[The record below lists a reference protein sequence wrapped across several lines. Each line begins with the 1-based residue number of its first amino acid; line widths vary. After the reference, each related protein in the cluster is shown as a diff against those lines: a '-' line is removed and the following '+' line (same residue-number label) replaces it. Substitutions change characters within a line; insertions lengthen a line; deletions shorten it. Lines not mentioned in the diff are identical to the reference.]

1 MSIATSQATPVPEE
15 LVPPSVGNG
24 YQSQT
29 YKQAAKSPL
38 RNSKEDESITL
49 IRAMEAYKT
58 QMITEEN
65 YPAAKMATT
74 LLVIAHRGADEVA
87 RLNKDKQAA
96 IARDDFDQADALKQ
110 DVVQIKNAVR
120 IKLANEGF
128 TLNSDN
134 EIQYKP
140 VVLVFI
146 HFPFFLSNFGLC

>member
-1 MSIATSQATPVPEE
+1 MPEE
-15 LVPPSVGNG
+15 LVPPPLT
-24 YQSQT
+24 QL
-29 YKQAAKSPL
+29 YKNSRSPPKQG
-38 RNSKEDESITL
+38 SKEDESITL
-49 IRAMEAYKT
+49 IRAMEAYKSA
-58 QMITEEN
+58 MIAEEN

-110 DVVQIKNAVR
+110 DVVQIKNAIR

-128 TLNSDN
+128 TLNGNN

-140 VVLVFI
+140 VVLVAHLLF
-146 HFPFFLSNFGLC
+146 HCRSVDVHDAPSAGADESASSG